1 MRVDLL
7 LDKKLWKIKIG
18 PPGLRA
24 VMVAGRRGPW
34 ACGPSGRWAVTGRG
48 PVFSKTLA
56 ESRQF
61 KCNTSAKCVTVV
73 QITHC
78 NSGLWLVERL
88 TNFVAQWY
96 HVKQWHRPFTTKSDL
111 NTNKQPPRIY
121 GLLKIHKD
129 DIPYHDLQC
138 QAQTFAYDLSA
149 YLADILSPLTS
160 NSDFTVTNSVHHQQR
175 DYPRQRNHGV
185 FQAVLSTLLYK
196 PRCRNYKT
204 TPAL

>member
-1 MRVDLL
+1 MVNEL
-7 LDKKLWKIKIG
+7 KLAVAILHTKTRCRSVHACGFTAGQKTMENQNWATG
-18 PPGLRA
+18 PPGRWA
-24 VMVAGRRGPW
+24 VVVAGRGLRAG
-34 ACGPSGRWAVTGRG
+34 GPSGRRAVTGRR

-121 GLLKIHKD
+121 GLLKIHKA
-129 DIPYHDLQC
+129 DIPYHDL
-138 QAQTFAYDLSA
+138 
-149 YLADILSPLTS
+149 
-160 NSDFTVTNSVHHQQR
+160 
-175 DYPRQRNHGV
+175 
-185 FQAVLSTLLYK
+185 
-196 PRCRNYKT
+196 
-204 TPAL
+204 